1 MARGHKHRLDWLAL
15 LGDAVRSLGAA
26 SSGRLRHPFR
36 TSLAGRAAR
45 DPRLF
50 SKPALLFERAHA
62 LRPLRASL
70 PLALTSGRTNAGHWR
85 KMQWLSSVAEAATSA
100 VSTIQ
105 QTIEAEKNEFIEE
118 YNTVRSDVPP
128 SKTAASSTA
137 GASST
142 EGGTD
147 SALQNLRRVGWAM
160 LNPLEDQDS
169 LKPEEVGP
177 SVVMLPWEAPGLSEP
192 VRVRM
197 RALSQEPAVF
207 LSPPQAEESF
217 DFKME
222 SSLSLVVEALSVDKH
237 LEKQRH
243 LLVPLQVRPQ
253 PVLLACA
260 VTDHVT
266 STRQHAPASTRLGAH
281 GPHDDL
287 TRAGERVRLL
297 PQLLRSS
304 ARAGAGHAARLYP

>member
-1 MARGHKHRLDWLAL
+1 
-15 LGDAVRSLGAA
+15 
-26 SSGRLRHPFR
+26 
-36 TSLAGRAAR
+36 
-45 DPRLF
+45 
-50 SKPALLFERAHA
+50 
-62 LRPLRASL
+62 
-70 PLALTSGRTNAGHWR
+70 
-85 KMQWLSSVAEAATSA
+85 MQWLSSVAEAATSA

-128 SKTAASSTA
+128 SKTASGSTA

-142 EGGTD
+142 EGGGTD

-169 LKPEEVGP
+169 LKAEVVGP

-243 LLVPLQVRPQ
+243 VLVPQQVSAEGRS
-253 PVLLACA
+253 LYRHA
-260 VTDHVT
+260 VEC
-266 STRQHAPASTRLGAH
+266 Q
-281 GPHDDL
+281 
-287 TRAGERVRLL
+287 
-297 PQLLRSS
+297 
-304 ARAGAGHAARLYP
+304 

>member
-1 MARGHKHRLDWLAL
+1 
-15 LGDAVRSLGAA
+15 
-26 SSGRLRHPFR
+26 
-36 TSLAGRAAR
+36 
-45 DPRLF
+45 
-50 SKPALLFERAHA
+50 
-62 LRPLRASL
+62 
-70 PLALTSGRTNAGHWR
+70 
-85 KMQWLSSVAEAATSA
+85 MQWLSSVAEAATSA

-128 SKTAASSTA
+128 SKTASSSTA

-169 LKPEEVGP
+169 LKAEVVGP

-243 LLVPLQVRPQ
+243 VLVPQQVSEYDFFRNYFAH
-253 PVLLACA
+253 LHALAQGTISA
-260 VTDHVT
+260 SFESGSESGST
-266 STRQHAPASTRLGAH
+266 SQFSIISKPNSEPASETFEVAASASYSATPLEELEEQFECVANACLSEEGI
-281 GPHDDL
+281 
-287 TRAGERVRLL
+287 
-297 PQLLRSS
+297 
-304 ARAGAGHAARLYP
+304 ARAMASKVGSRRDDPGSPLANDSRSGSASPELTPYGALDATVEADSWEEELRAELAAMEEK

>member
-1 MARGHKHRLDWLAL
+1 
-15 LGDAVRSLGAA
+15 
-26 SSGRLRHPFR
+26 
-36 TSLAGRAAR
+36 
-45 DPRLF
+45 
-50 SKPALLFERAHA
+50 
-62 LRPLRASL
+62 
-70 PLALTSGRTNAGHWR
+70 
-85 KMQWLSSVAEAATSA
+85 MQWLSSVAEAATSA

-128 SKTAASSTA
+128 SKSAASSTA

-169 LKPEEVGP
+169 LTAEVVGP

-207 LSPPQAEESF
+207 LSPPQAEDTF

-243 LLVPLQVRPQ
+243 LLVPKQVSEYDFFRNYFAH
-253 PVLLACA
+253 LHALAQGTLS
-260 VTDHVT
+260 VSFESGSESGST
-266 STRQHAPASTRLGAH
+266 SQFSIVSKPTSEPASETFEVAASASFSATPLEDQFECVANACLSEEGIA
-281 GPHDDL
+281 
-287 TRAGERVRLL
+287 RAMASKVGSRRDGSPLANDS
-297 PQLLRSS
+297 RSS
-304 ARAGAGHAARLYP
+304 SPGAVEVTPYGAVDATVEADSWEEELRAELAAMEEK

>member
-1 MARGHKHRLDWLAL
+1 
-15 LGDAVRSLGAA
+15 
-26 SSGRLRHPFR
+26 
-36 TSLAGRAAR
+36 
-45 DPRLF
+45 
-50 SKPALLFERAHA
+50 
-62 LRPLRASL
+62 
-70 PLALTSGRTNAGHWR
+70 
-85 KMQWLSSVAEAATSA
+85 MQWLSSVAEAATSA

-128 SKTAASSTA
+128 SKSAASSTA

-169 LKPEEVGP
+169 LTAEVVGP

-207 LSPPQAEESF
+207 LSPPQAEDTF

-243 LLVPLQVRPQ
+243 LLVPKQARPPHPHAPPHLRQRRAPPLHSHPHPHLCPHLRPQVSEYDFFRNYFAHLHALAQGTLSVSFESGSESGSTSQFSIVSKPTSEPASETFEVAASASFSATPLEVRP
-253 PVLLACA
+253 
-260 VTDHVT
+260 
-266 STRQHAPASTRLGAH
+266 
-281 GPHDDL
+281 PHLVDICLD
-287 TRAGERVRLL
+287 
-297 PQLLRSS
+297 
-304 ARAGAGHAARLYP
+304 Y

>member
-1 MARGHKHRLDWLAL
+1 MVTSVDVFVRPEVRAFAL
-15 LGDAVRSLGAA
+15 QPLVYLPYFWAD
-26 SSGRLRHPFR
+26 
-36 TSLAGRAAR
+36 
-45 DPRLF
+45 
-50 SKPALLFERAHA
+50 ER
-62 LRPLRASL
+62 
-70 PLALTSGRTNAGHWR
+70 AGHWR

-260 VTDHVT
+260 VTDHAT

>member
-1 MARGHKHRLDWLAL
+1 
-15 LGDAVRSLGAA
+15 
-26 SSGRLRHPFR
+26 
-36 TSLAGRAAR
+36 
-45 DPRLF
+45 
-50 SKPALLFERAHA
+50 
-62 LRPLRASL
+62 
-70 PLALTSGRTNAGHWR
+70 
-85 KMQWLSSVAEAATSA
+85 MQWLSSVAEAATSA

-128 SKTAASSTA
+128 SKTASGSTA

-142 EGGTD
+142 EGGGTD

-169 LKPEEVGP
+169 LKAEVVGP

-243 LLVPLQVRPQ
+243 VLVPQQVG
-253 PVLLACA
+253 
-260 VTDHVT
+260 
-266 STRQHAPASTRLGAH
+266 LGLGLGLGLGVWAYYWQ
-281 GPHDDL
+281 
-287 TRAGERVRLL
+287 AE
-297 PQLLRSS
+297 
-304 ARAGAGHAARLYP
+304 ARARAAAGKRRGAKSLPSRGRVLVDCGRGAVER